1 MFEYLFTFRSL
12 TAAQSA
18 RNVLSAEGIRAPVT
32 RTPGRMAENGCGYAV
47 RVSDKS
53 GIRAVNL
60 LRRKQT
66 GFVHAYRLFPN
77 GRAEEVRL

>member
-32 RTPGRMAENGCGYAV
+32 RTPGRMAANGCGYAV
-47 RVSDKS
+47 RVSEKN
-53 GIRAVNL
+53 GIRAAEL
-60 LRRKQT
+60 LRRQA
-66 GFVHAYRLFPN
+66 GFVHSYRLFPN

>member
-18 RNVLSAEGIRAPVT
+18 RNVLSADGIRASVT
-32 RTPGRMAENGCGYAV
+32 RTPGRMAANGCGYAV
-47 RVSDKS
+47 RVSEKNS
-53 GIRAVNL
+53 IRAAEL
-60 LRRKQT
+60 LRRRQA
-66 GFVHAYRLFPN
+66 GFVHSYRLFPN